1 MDLYVLDAG
10 GAGLIF
16 VAIGV
21 VLIFIAIA
29 ILVEALLMKSFKYNN
44 FKKSVIDST
53 VANLVSLVAGILL
66 LNSFGDAFDIKSNG
80 GFAAMFG
87 VTVVI
92 EFVVLYLLNKKH
104 SLKSTATV
112 CILMNILTY
121 VILYLFV
128 SSDF

>member
-1 MDLYVLDAG
+1 MKFYLLDAG

-21 VLIFIAIA
+21 AIIFMAIA
-29 ILVEALLMKSFKYNN
+29 ILLEALLMKAFKYNN
-44 FKKSVIDST
+44 FKRAMIDSLI
-53 VANLVSLVAGILL
+53 VNLVSLVIGILL
-66 LNSFGDAFDIKSNG
+66 LNSFEDAFDISTTG

-92 EFVVLYLLNKKH
+92 EFILLYLLNKKH
-104 SLKSTATV
+104 SLKSTAMV

-121 VILYLFV
+121 LILYLFV